1 MPQPPFT
8 AEAFRLALLMVVMC
22 FKMDTSF
29 VFSRRETFRAGAVS
43 CYYSQYTILCRIFQV
58 LIEIFLGEH
67 SLDFFGAF
75 RSRQRHGNPVEM
87 SEPLCGGIRALPRAV
102 GVGHGAFPVGDA
114 HSAPADI

>member
-29 VFSRRETFRAGAVS
+29 VFSRRGTSRAGAVS

-58 LIEIFLGEH
+58 LIENFLGQCRTKNGLCAVLPYVNIP
-67 SLDFFGAF
+67 SIF
-75 RSRQRHGNPVEM
+75 
-87 SEPLCGGIRALPRAV
+87 SEPSVPGSGMGIR
-102 GVGHGAFPVGDA
+102 
-114 HSAPADI
+114 